1 VIAMP
6 DLVILS
12 VVASTIVA
20 LYPRSF
26 TVWLITTGFLGWKM
40 GLTSTQYHPYGLVVW
55 PIVSALLATLATLT
69 LAICRR
75 LRPLIERDGE
85 LRMSWRFWRSS
96 VIVVVAYLATFAIGA
111 MGDGSVWE
119 RDDYVAPT
127 PVAAIVSVI
136 TNAGI
141 FAVISAV
148 FVRWR
153 VKQRNDFETLMQ
165 DIDTDLAEAHAN
177 PRQRT

>member
-1 VIAMP
+1 ML

-12 VVASTIVA
+12 IVASTIVA

-26 TVWLITTGFLGWKM
+26 TVWLTTAGFLGWKM
-40 GLTSTQYHPYGLVVW
+40 GLTSTQLHPYGLIAW

-75 LRPLIERDGE
+75 LRPSIERDGE
-85 LRMSWRFWRSS
+85 LLMSWRFWRSS
-96 VIVVVAYLATFAIGA
+96 VFVVVAYLAMFAIGA

-119 RDDYVAPT
+119 RDDYVAQT
-127 PVAAIVSVI
+127 PITAIVSVLA
-136 TNAGI
+136 NAGI

-153 VKQRNDFETLMQ
+153 VKQRNDFERLMQ

-177 PRQRT
+177 SRQRV